1 MRTSPVPTRRAGR
14 WLPLLSALVLTAWA
28 GPAPSGTDAP
38 AAARPATGVAAPT
51 ASVPVAAPGP
61 SPTPAPTAAP
71 TPAPARP
78 ASVATPVAEPPAVLP
93 GPPFAAGGSLIL
105 EPGLYRCELNRRVV
119 LRRIAPDGQSLVI
132 NWLGKDATLQA
143 VQARTGALRFESPPA
158 GLVWLVIVG
167 KSMLLDSRQGR
178 TLANE
183 CRL

>member
-1 MRTSPVPTRRAGR
+1 MRPSPGPTRHASAGR
-14 WLPLLSALVLTAWA
+14 WLACLSALALTACSGPTTAPVGADSMPPASRPEASATTSPGGGPGTGA
-28 GPAPSGTDAP
+28 GTPAADPRP
-38 AAARPATGVAAPT
+38 AARPA
-51 ASVPVAAPGP
+51 SI
-61 SPTPAPTAAP
+61 
-71 TPAPARP
+71 
-78 ASVATPVAEPPAVLP
+78 ATPVPEPAAASP
-93 GPPFAAGGSLIL
+93 GPPFSAGGSLNL

-143 VQARTGALRFESPPA
+143 VQARTGALRFENTPA

>member
-1 MRTSPVPTRRAGR
+1 M
-14 WLPLLSALVLTAWA
+14 
-28 GPAPSGTDAP
+28 
-38 AAARPATGVAAPT
+38 
-51 ASVPVAAPGP
+51 
-61 SPTPAPTAAP
+61 
-71 TPAPARP
+71 
-78 ASVATPVAEPPAVLP
+78 
-93 GPPFAAGGSLIL
+93 
-105 EPGLYRCELNRRVV
+105 V

-158 GLVWLVIVG
+158 GLVWRVIVG